1 MGAGRHAQF
10 RNLHK
15 LADKL
20 SQAVNLGLNKHKN
33 KFYICTK
40 ISIFFQIFG
49 PIGSAVSTFIGY
61 KQTNRQTNRQA
72 KFIYRLYTLKSNE
85 EPHNPGG
92 GWGHKGMS
100 PQPVCNESSIRL
112 KEII

>member
-40 ISIFFQIFG
+40 ISIFFLIF
-49 PIGSAVSTFIGY
+49 IFFKKIFVHMNVYIIVKTSYSVKKLHFNNFFSKNVKIC
-61 KQTNRQTNRQA
+61 TNIENDVQM
-72 KFIYRLYTLKSNE
+72 FSLYVCLL
-85 EPHNPGG
+85 NPR
-92 GWGHKGMS
+92 
-100 PQPVCNESSIRL
+100 ID
-112 KEII
+112 